1 MAEYAGKIDLIYI
14 DPPFATGSYFS
25 LRASVGNSPI
35 NKESNTQIPVLAY
48 QDRRSNGESGTLAI
62 FAHQLMLM
70 RELLSARGMI
80 LVHFD
85 DNIGHEAKLILDE
98 VFGEK
103 NFRGE
108 IVWQLGNGGKSKKFF
123 SIQHN
128 IILAY
133 SKTDTWTF
141 NTDDPIVREPY
152 ADTSLD
158 MHFKNVDEN
167 GKRYR
172 KRVSGG
178 KEYIYYADRGRLVGS
193 VWTDIPSMSAN
204 SPIAAEST
212 GYPTQKPEKLLQR
225 IITACSNPN
234 DLIADFFCGSGTT
247 LAVAEKLGRR
257 WLGCDIGPLA
267 VHVTRKRLLD
277 NRKSGSSENASTFE
291 IVSVLEDDS
300 PAQETFLNR
309 VQLRV
314 EGNEDGY
321 FRVHLTPPARMCSPE
336 SIPDNYDYVDYW
348 AVDWDYDGSVFV
360 SRWQSYRSK
369 GVGNV
374 VTATPWQP
382 PQKSLTI
389 TKCPAKPASPRRVAV
404 KVVDVCGHELNEV
417 LVLD

>member
-1 MAEYAGKIDLIYI
+1 MKRTKPGKSACYESTDSKTRSCRPELMWHGKYDNCGGIIGPPATQYPLKTTELFPSPSTLSLADPQTDSQTNKLICGNNLRVIPSIMAEYAGKIDLIYI

-172 KRVSGG
+172 KR
-178 KEYIYYADRGRLVGS
+178 YLVEKS
-193 VWTDIPSMSAN
+193 ISITP
-204 SPIAAEST
+204 T
-212 GYPTQKPEKLLQR
+212 G
-225 IITACSNPN
+225 
-234 DLIADFFCGSGTT
+234 
-247 LAVAEKLGRR
+247 
-257 WLGCDIGPLA
+257 
-267 VHVTRKRLLD
+267 
-277 NRKSGSSENASTFE
+277 
-291 IVSVLEDDS
+291 DD
-300 PAQETFLNR
+300 
-309 VQLRV
+309 
-314 EGNEDGY
+314 
-321 FRVHLTPPARMCSPE
+321 
-336 SIPDNYDYVDYW
+336 
-348 AVDWDYDGSVFV
+348 
-360 SRWQSYRSK
+360 
-369 GVGNV
+369 
-374 VTATPWQP
+374 
-382 PQKSLTI
+382 
-389 TKCPAKPASPRRVAV
+389 
-404 KVVDVCGHELNEV
+404 
-417 LVLD
+417 